1 MYAHLCLNMLYL
13 FGQIN
18 SSRYKRYKKVFMQN
32 YKTIPVSKNTGKIIR
47 QNSWGKSKIIIK
59 SWLLTNFPYLYFVIS
74 YFDMCT
80 YPYRSWENMHMRIAV
95 FDWLPRWRH
104 WVDNNKVVFWLAD
117 FCLCTFGSN
126 HLVNQKGHSDLWTEL
141 FGALQVYNSF
151 LKFFVRGVI
160 HPKVWINNEFRH
172 CNPHSKPS
180 QHFFPSK
187 HLYFEAFVD
196 VAKRSAYTRLTSN
209 KHLWSG
215 LHRVNLE
222 FSHFYSPIKIHYF

>member
-18 SSRYKRYKKVFMQN
+18 SSRYKRYSCITIQYLSQKNYRKNNSSKWLRKKQN
-32 YKTIPVSKNTGKIIR
+32 YYF
-47 QNSWGKSKIIIK
+47 K

-95 FDWLPRWRH
+95 FDWLSRWRH

-172 CNPHSKPS
+172 FYPHSKPS
-180 QHFFPSK
+180 QHFFPI
-187 HLYFEAFVD
+187 EAFI
-196 VAKRSAYTRLTSN
+196 
-209 KHLWSG
+209 LWSFCWRG
-215 LHRVNLE
+215 
-222 FSHFYSPIKIHYF
+222 